1 MPSTH
6 TKETSKKSIHYL
18 NHKPGT
24 RKQTCSPTRIT
35 GLRRWDFELS
45 LFIYGAEEIKCQ
57 MKW

>member
-45 LFIYGAEEIKCQ
+45 LFI
-57 MKW
+57 